1 MEERGAPEEDP
12 IAPPAEETETSA
24 GEATS
29 ATPAEKEPAVANAND
44 DTEPNTPTSEEPS
57 DPTPDEATT
66 PAPTPAPAAASA
78 AVKSPAASKTSN
90 SLDDARRELA
100 ILVNS
105 KKIAPSDCKALKD
118 ILKEHTALKEK
129 VDKLKSLLGRSAK
142 AQRETKVDFEAS
154 QKRLSQAMR
163 EIERLNQ
170 RLEKLQN
177 RPSHRKWRRFIAF
190 MTNFF
195 ISNTICIKQTQLT
208 C

>member
-1 MEERGAPEEDP
+1 MEDREAPEEDP
-12 IAPPAEETETSA
+12 VASLVAETETSA

-29 ATPAEKEPAVANAND
+29 ATLEAKEPAPSA
-44 DTEPNTPTSEEPS
+44 DTETETTRNEAPAP
-57 DPTPDEATT
+57 PTPPEAAAPS
-66 PAPTPAPAAASA
+66 PAPSPAPAAAADPKPSA
-78 AVKSPAASKTSN
+78 PPASTKSAAASKTSN

-105 KKIAPSDCKALKD
+105 RKITAADCTALKA

-154 QKRLSQAMR
+154 QKRLSQALR

-177 RPSHRKWRRFIAF
+177 RPSHRKSTLIH
-190 MTNFF
+190 
-195 ISNTICIKQTQLT
+195 
-208 C
+208 